1 MRYSE
6 IFKEAKRLH
15 DMGLAIHWL
24 HARSKR
30 PIESGWTTGPR
41 KEWSYLAE
49 TYTNDLNLGVRTGTP
64 SKLKNGYLAIVDVD
78 VKSKAPHHL
87 NEVNA
92 ALSEILGDYSEMA
105 SVASGRGNG
114 SRHYYCR
121 TKLPFKT
128 FNPAASADIIK
139 VLIPSKKPSKKELEQ
154 LTSREIEDGWRLSKA
169 WEISLYSDGRQVV
182 LPPSVHPDSGEL
194 YRWKKHLTSVKDLP
208 ILEFDTIIV
217 DDPHSPSTKAQRDS
231 YESFVNAGAPTREA
245 GQATERS
252 EVAALDFQVSPV
264 ELSWLPIS
272 DDVRDAIV
280 DGKGVE
286 DRSGYLLKASS
297 ALISAGLDQNEVLS
311 VLTDPE
317 TFLGA
322 CAYEHA
328 KTKDRGRAAAW
339 VYRYTVRK
347 VSAERSAVGIFG
359 PAKDVKKL
367 PRLTQEEIDE
377 QTEELLAG
385 WDWRREII
393 RVGNGIPQK
402 LVQNVVTIISNA
414 VGEDVIRRDEFA
426 YRDAYSYDTPWG
438 GKKGDHVSDDDVQT
452 IKYWLGSE
460 WGFEPADNVISGA
473 LVVMAK
479 QNAFDPVR
487 NLLEA
492 LPEWDRVPRLDTW
505 LADNFEAKGDPEYL
519 AQVFR
524 KWMVAMVMRVYQPGA
539 KFDWM
544 PIFEGA
550 QGIGKSSFGRL
561 LVGDKYF
568 LDWLPNLNDKDSA
581 LSLQGMWGVEMGE
594 LSQFRR
600 NELENIKAFI
610 TRTVDK
616 LRPPYGRRLI
626 ESPRRCVFFGTTNR
640 STYLTDETGNR
651 RFKPVVV
658 GNLNFDALAKDRIQ
672 LFAEARALWIEK
684 METERTMELTGMAK
698 IFERQI
704 HAEKMVEDDS
714 NAMSEMMEQFLEKVA
729 SGRVNFD
736 LEKFRVSELF
746 EGVGPLQKWKPENR
760 NLQFAAKMLIRL
772 GGQNRKIR
780 GSKYWNMPISDEN
793 HDFSKPPTHPTF
805 M

>member
-41 KEWSYLAE
+41 KEWNYLSE
-49 TYTNDLNLGVRTGTP
+49 TYTNDLNVGVRTGTP
-64 SKLKNGYLAIVDVD
+64 SKLKGGFLAIIDVD
-78 VKSKAPHHL
+78 IKSKERKHL
-87 NEVNA
+87 LEVEA
-92 ALSEILGDYSEMA
+92 DLLRLLGDVSIYPC
-105 SVASGRGNG
+105 VASGRGNG
-114 SRHYYCR
+114 SRHYYCVSR
-121 TKLPFKT
+121 LPFKT
-128 FNPAASADIIK
+128 FNPAASDEKIRVK
-139 VLIPSKKPSKKELEQ
+139 MPSKKPSKEEIKA
-154 LTSREIEDGWRLSKA
+154 LTSREIDEGWRLSKA
-169 WEISLYSDGRQVV
+169 WEISFYSDGRQVV

-194 YRWKKHLTSVKDLP
+194 YQWKKHLSKVSALPVLPEELYLTAEGDDTDYNHASLNERVGVKGEL
-208 ILEFDTIIV
+208 
-217 DDPHSPSTKAQRDS
+217 
-231 YESFVNAGAPTREA
+231 AGAPTREA

-252 EVAALDFQVSPV
+252 EVAALDFRVEPV

-297 ALISAGLDQNEVLS
+297 ALISAGLSQNEVLT

-322 CAYEHA
+322 CGYEHA
-328 KTKDRGRAAAW
+328 KTKNRARAAEW
-339 VYRYTVRK
+339 IYRYTVKK
-347 VSAERSAVGIFG
+347 VSAERSAVGIFCH
-359 PAKDVKKL
+359 ARDVKKL
-367 PRLTQEEIDE
+367 PKLSQEEIDE

-385 WDWRREII
+385 WDWRKEII

-479 QNAFDPVR
+479 QNAYDPVR
-487 NLLEA
+487 NVLDA

-505 LADNFEAKGDPEYL
+505 LASNFEAKGDPEYL

-640 STYLTDETGNR
+640 QTYLTDETGNR

-658 GNLNFDALAKDRIQ
+658 GSLDFEALARDRIQ

-684 METERTMELTGMAK
+684 IETERSMELTGKAK
-698 IFERQI
+698 IFEKQI
-704 HAEKMVEDDS
+704 HTEKMVEDDS
-714 NAMSEMMEQFLEKVA
+714 NAMSEMMEKFLENVVA
-729 SGRVNFD
+729 GRVNFD

-780 GSKYWNMPISDEN
+780 GSKYWNMPFSEEN
-793 HDFSKPPTHPTF
+793 ADFL
-805 M
+805 